1 MCLSESNLFVLVF
14 YLIVG
19 DNDADMLKAV
29 ETLKACG
36 GGFTVVSD
44 GAVKALLELP
54 VAGLM
59 SDAPVELVLA
69 KQRQLLEAARAL
81 GTSDDCDPLILL
93 SFLALPV
100 IPDVRLTDCGLFD
113 VTSMSFL
120 YQN

>member
-1 MCLSESNLFVLVF
+1 M
-14 YLIVG
+14 IVG
-19 DNDADMLKAV
+19 DYDPDMLKAA

-36 GGFTVVSD
+36 GGFTVVSN

-59 SDAPVELVLA
+59 SDAPVETVLE
-69 KQRQLLEAARAL
+69 KQRALLNAAREL

-100 IPDVRLTDCGLFD
+100 IPEVRLTDCGLFD
-113 VTSMSFL
+113 VTTMSFL
-120 YQN
+120 YRN